1 MVSLT
6 MFATIPSYGQAAL
19 QPDQTMR
26 TRMDEAVRRCLR
38 EDGTPSASV
47 AVVEGGRISYAAAF
61 GDAKLHP
68 KTAALETTRYQ
79 LASISKTFTAQAV
92 LLLEADGK
100 LSLDDKVSKWYPSLT
115 GASDITLQE
124 LLNHT
129 SGLPD
134 HYPQTYPA
142 GAKSEAAQP
151 DQIIDEWGHHPLM
164 FPPGT
169 QFHYSNLEYEIAGRI
184 VEKVSG
190 KPLFAFMQERIFGPL
205 HMNATMDLDTIPDGS
220 SVLATGYMQTALA
233 GLEAAPYEGPG
244 WSFGAGQ
251 VVTTAQDV
259 ALWDVAFLERHILPT
274 KQATEEVTPAQFV
287 NGSSYPAGLG
297 LFVSHNQGVLR
308 YYHTGQGLGFETVNM
323 IFPDASRAIVVLT
336 NTSIVPTYL
345 KIADELIYL
354 LFPPSADDK
363 FARTLFAELQSGHLD
378 ESLLSDALRQY
389 LTPSRLRE
397 YSSSLAPLGPVEA
410 FSLGHA
416 DSTDGLPTREYDV
429 IAGGRKLRMHLL
441 LLPNS
446 KLEDVTVSNA
456 Q

>member
-1 MVSLT
+1 

-151 DQIIDEWGHHPLM
+151 DQIIDEWGYHPLM
-164 FPPGT
+164 FPPM
-169 QFHYSNLEYEIAGRI
+169 RR
-184 VEKVSG
+184 
-190 KPLFAFMQERIFGPL
+190 P
-205 HMNATMDLDTIPDGS
+205 GS
-220 SVLATGYMQTALA
+220 VKRKSA
-233 GLEAAPYEGPG
+233 
-244 WSFGAGQ
+244 
-251 VVTTAQDV
+251 
-259 ALWDVAFLERHILPT
+259 
-274 KQATEEVTPAQFV
+274 KFV
-287 NGSSYPAGLG
+287 NDL
-297 LFVSHNQGVLR
+297 L
-308 YYHTGQGLGFETVNM
+308 
-323 IFPDASRAIVVLT
+323 ASCR
-336 NTSIVPTYL
+336 
-345 KIADELIYL
+345 D
-354 LFPPSADDK
+354 
-363 FARTLFAELQSGHLD
+363 G
-378 ESLLSDALRQY
+378 LRQ
-389 LTPSRLRE
+389 S
-397 YSSSLAPLGPVEA
+397 
-410 FSLGHA
+410 
-416 DSTDGLPTREYDV
+416 
-429 IAGGRKLRMHLL
+429 
-441 LLPNS
+441 
-446 KLEDVTVSNA
+446 
-456 Q
+456 